1 MNFSRLGA
9 ILALTT
15 SFTFAQQMGAPGSK
29 LDKFTLH
36 NLEGAPVTVE
46 TAGKLTAVFFIA
58 TRCPISNDY
67 NLRMQELV
75 NDYQSKGIT
84 FVFVN
89 SNESEPAGEV
99 KQHIANNRFTF
110 TVHKDPENRFADL
123 LHAEVT
129 PEVFLFDKTG
139 TVIYHGAIDNS
150 RNPAGVVKR
159 PLKDAFDAALAGKA
173 VAVSEH
179 KAFGCTIKRVRKASE

>member
-9 ILALTT
+9 ILALTAT
-15 SFTFAQQMGAPGSK
+15 FAFAQQMGAPGSR
-29 LDKFTLH
+29 LDKFTLQS
-36 NLEGAPVTVE
+36 LEGAPVTVE

-58 TRCPISNDY
+58 TRCPVSNDY
-67 NLRMQELV
+67 NMRMQALV
-75 NDYQSKGIT
+75 NEYESKGIT
-84 FVFVN
+84 FVVVN

-129 PEVFLFDKTG
+129 PEAFLFDKTG

-150 RNPAGVVKR
+150 RNPAGVIKR

-173 VAVSEH
+173 VAVTEH
-179 KAFGCTIKRVRKASE
+179 KAFGCSIKRVRKDSE